1 MTAPMTTEEAH
12 AYCTAKTKAS
22 GSNFYYSFFFLP
34 RFRREAM
41 YTVYTFCHEVD
52 DTVDAPPPGTNPQEQ
67 LSQWRQEIKAMY
79 QGTPKHP
86 VTISLAAHVRQLH
99 IPEEYLQELVTGM
112 EMDLTHTRYATF
124 DNLYPYCYRVASIV
138 GLICLKVFGTQDP
151 RAQEYAINLGVA
163 FQLTNILRDVGA
175 DADRQRIYLPQ
186 EDLARF
192 KYSEQH
198 LLAKTYSAEFLELM
212 KFEASRAHEFYN
224 KAQAVYDTLS
234 RSDRRSLLAAEI
246 MRGVYFKILTRIETS
261 NYTVFASRIRIPPA
275 LRILIALKSWLRTSF
290 NNRFRLRP

>member
-1 MTAPMTTEEAH
+1 MAHMTAEEAH

-22 GSNFYYSFFFLP
+22 GSNFYYSFYFLP

-52 DTVDAPPPGTNPQEQ
+52 NAVDDPPPGTNPQEQ
-67 LSQWRQEIKAMY
+67 LSQWRQEIKAVY
-79 QGTPKHP
+79 QGTPQYP
-86 VTISLAAHVRQLH
+86 VTISLAAHVKQLG

-124 DNLYPYCYRVASIV
+124 DELYPYCYRVASIV

-192 KYSEQH
+192 KYTEQQ
-198 LLAKTYSAEFLELM
+198 LFAKTNSSEFLELM
-212 KFEASRAHEFYN
+212 QFEATRAHAFYD

-234 RSDRRSLLAAEI
+234 RSDRQSLLAAEI
-246 MRGVYFKILTRIETS
+246 MRGVYFRILTRIQHS
-261 NYTVFASRIRIPPA
+261 NYAVFESRISLSTP
-275 LRILIALKSWLRTSF
+275 LRMLIAISSWLRTSLT
-290 NNRFRLRP
+290 NRFSMRQ

>member
-1 MTAPMTTEEAH
+1 MPPMTPEEAH

-34 RFRREAM
+34 RHRREAM

-52 DTVDAPPPGTNPQEQ
+52 DTVDHPPPGINPYEQ
-67 LSQWRQEIKAMY
+67 LSQWRQEIKAVY
-79 QGTPKHP
+79 GGHP
-86 VTISLAAHVRQLH
+86 QYPATISLADHVQRLG
-99 IPEEYLQELVTGM
+99 IPEEYLQELVNGM

-124 DNLYPYCYRVASIV
+124 EDLYPYCYRVASIV

-151 RAQEYAINLGVA
+151 RAQDYAINLGIA

-192 KYSEQH
+192 QYPEEQ
-198 LLAKTYSAEFLELM
+198 LFSKIQSTEFLELM
-212 KFEASRAHEFYN
+212 KYEATRAHEFYD
-224 KAQAVYDTLS
+224 KAQAVYDALS
-234 RSDRRSLLAAEI
+234 SDDRQSLIASEI
-246 MRGVYFKILTRIETS
+246 MRHVYFRILTRIESS
-261 NYTVFASRIRIPPA
+261 NFAVFGSRISLSPT
-275 LRILIALKSWLRTSF
+275 LRLLIAISSYLRTTLS
-290 NNRFRLRP
+290 NRFTSRP

>member
-1 MTAPMTTEEAH
+1 MTQMTPEEAH

-22 GSNFYYSFFFLP
+22 GSNFFYSFFFLP

-52 DTVDAPPPGTNPQEQ
+52 DTVDEPPPGTDPQEQ
-67 LSQWRQEIKAMY
+67 LSKWRQEIKAVY
-79 QGTPKHP
+79 QGTPQYP
-86 VTISLAAHVRQLH
+86 VTISLAEHVQRLS

-124 DNLYPYCYRVASIV
+124 DDLYPYCYRVASIV
-138 GLICLKVFGTQDP
+138 GLICLKVFSTQDP

-175 DADRQRIYLPQ
+175 DAERQRIYLPQ

-192 KYSEQH
+192 KYTEPQ
-198 LLAKTYSAEFLELM
+198 LLAKTYSPQFLELM
-212 KFEASRAHEFYN
+212 KFEAARAHEFYD
-224 KAQAVYDTLS
+224 KAQAVYSTLS
-234 RSDRRSLLAAEI
+234 PKDRRSLLAAEI
-246 MRGVYFKILTRIETS
+246 MRGVYYRILTRIETS
-261 NYTVFASRIRIPPA
+261 NYAVYQSRIRIHPA
-275 LRILIALKSWLRTSF
+275 KRILIAIGCWLRTSF
-290 NNRFRLRP
+290 KNRWSAKS